1 MAKTNNVSNSI
12 FNAIYITQ
20 IGSGV
25 NDRSAKFRNL
35 GSAIQSVLLLNF
47 EESALPPRTI
57 PNYYWLKL
65 IICFTLNELLRFHY
79 KMAVPRPTF

>member
-1 MAKTNNVSNSI
+1 MTKTINVSNSI

-35 GSAIQSVLLLNF
+35 GSAIQSVPLLNF
-47 EESALPPRTI
+47 EESALPPC
-57 PNYYWLKL
+57 
-65 IICFTLNELLRFHY
+65 IIIN
-79 KMAVPRPTF
+79 